1 MVINTI
7 AIDLQENSDGTFDT
21 WISTEGSSGAHYKA
35 ASSAEIGNHVKELI
49 DCLAEAE

>member
-7 AIDLQENSDGTFDT
+7 TIDLQEQSDGTFDT
-21 WISTEGSSGAHYKA
+21 WIATEGSSGAHYKGI
-35 ASSAEIGNHVKELI
+35 SSAEIGIHVKELI